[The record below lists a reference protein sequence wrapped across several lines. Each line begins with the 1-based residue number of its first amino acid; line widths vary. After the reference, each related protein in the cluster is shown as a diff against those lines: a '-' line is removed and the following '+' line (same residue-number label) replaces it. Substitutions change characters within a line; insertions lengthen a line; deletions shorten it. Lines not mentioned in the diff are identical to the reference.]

1 MKRLRMPQFELP
13 PDPTRKSPCSPED
26 YKKLDYVGH
35 GSYGTVTKATHR
47 TTGETVAIKTH
58 KNIDSYAGDQI
69 RYRFMNELL
78 MLSSQAL
85 LGKAKSEHI
94 IKMRDWYFAEN
105 GQIHI
110 ALDYCPIDMHRMM
123 NKFAL
128 TEKDMQF
135 YAAEIVLGLE
145 AIHNAQI
152 VHNDLKPENVL
163 LDQSG
168 HVKITDFGISELC
181 RQGEKKR
188 GQYGTQIYMSPET
201 INFRGY
207 DHTSDY
213 FSLGVMLYEMMS
225 GELPFVGKTTADIS
239 QQQKKK
245 IHFRDSI
252 SANAQSLI
260 KGLLQRNVSK
270 RREFIQN
277 IKNHPFFDGV
287 NWETISNQEPPYNP
301 SKNQWN
307 TESTEVNQTPILQR
321 KRSCSKSAF
330 CKLAI
335 VFKNAK
341 KSKKLENKSKSEDK
355 SALPGKSL
363 TEKMQRKNPLASRL
377 LYRSLNRFSVSST
390 RSTDSLKR

>member
-1 MKRLRMPQFELP
+1 MKRLRMPQFVLP
-13 PDPTRKSPCSPED
+13 PDPTRKSPCAAED
-26 YKKLDYVGH
+26 YKKIDYVGH
-35 GSYGTVTKATHR
+35 GSYGTVTRATHR
-47 TTGETVAIKTH
+47 TTGQTVAVKTH
-58 KNIDSYAGDQI
+58 KMIDSYAGDQI

-94 IKMRDWYFAEN
+94 IRMRDWYVADN

-123 NKFAL
+123 NKFAM
-128 TEKDMQF
+128 TESDIQF
-135 YAAEIVLGLE
+135 YAAEIILGLE

-163 LDQSG
+163 LDESG

-181 RQGEKKR
+181 RNGEKKR

-201 INFRGY
+201 LNFRGY
-207 DHTSDY
+207 DQSSDY
-213 FSLGVMLYEMMS
+213 FSLGVMLYEMVN
-225 GELPFVGKTTADIS
+225 GELPYIGKTTADIS
-239 QQQKKK
+239 QAQKKK
-245 IHFRDSI
+245 INFPESV
-252 SANAQSLI
+252 SKEAQDLI

-270 RREFIQN
+270 RKEFISTL
-277 IKNHPFFDGV
+277 KSHPFFDGI
-287 NWETISNQEPPYNP
+287 NWETISTEEAPYNP
-301 SKNQWN
+301 VTTTWTTSGSDVQ
-307 TESTEVNQTPILQR
+307 PILQR

-330 CKLAI
+330 GKLATA
-335 VFKNAK
+335 FKNAK
-341 KSKKLENKSKSEDK
+341 KSKKIEQPKKQEK
-355 SALPGKSL
+355 QHLPLSKSL

-390 RSTDSLKR
+390 RSTGSDSLRR